1 MIATKKGYDLAVLSL
16 TPCMT
21 KTTILTE
28 KAPAAIGPY
37 SQAVAT
43 EHLIFTSG
51 QIGIHPLTGQLR
63 PGIVEQTHQVLENLA
78 AVLDAAD
85 STMGHIVKT
94 TIFLTDIAEFS
105 TVNEIYGQAFQ
116 DDPPAR
122 STVQVAALP
131 LGALIEIE
139 AIALRARDTSAGES

>member
-1 MIATKKGYDLAVLSL
+1 
-16 TPCMT
+16 MT
-21 KTTILTE
+21 QQTILTE
-28 KAPAAIGPY
+28 KAPAAVGPY

-63 PGIVEQTHQVLENLA
+63 PGIVEQTQQVLDNLA
-78 AVLDAAD
+78 AVLDAAG
-85 STMGHIVKT
+85 SGMGRIVKT

-105 TVNEIYGQAFQ
+105 TVNEIYAQAFQ

-139 AIALRARDTSAGES
+139 ATALRACSASAGEE

>member
-1 MIATKKGYDLAVLSL
+1 
-16 TPCMT
+16 MT
-21 KTTILTE
+21 RTIILTE
-28 KAPAAIGPY
+28 KAPAAVGPY

-43 EHLIFTSG
+43 DHLIFTSG

-78 AVLDAAD
+78 AVLGATG
-85 STMGHIVKT
+85 SSMGQVVKT

-105 TVNEIYGQAFQ
+105 TVNEIYAEAFQ

-139 AIALRARDTSAGES
+139 AIALRA

>member
-1 MIATKKGYDLAVLSL
+1 MKQTI
-16 TPCMT
+16 
-21 KTTILTE
+21 ILTE
-28 KAPAAIGPY
+28 KAPAAVGPY

-43 EHLIFTSG
+43 DHLIFTSG

-78 AVLDAAD
+78 AVLGAAG
-85 STMGHIVKT
+85 SSMSHIVKT

-105 TVNEIYGQAFQ
+105 TVNEIYAEAFQ

-139 AIALRARDTSAGES
+139 AIALRA